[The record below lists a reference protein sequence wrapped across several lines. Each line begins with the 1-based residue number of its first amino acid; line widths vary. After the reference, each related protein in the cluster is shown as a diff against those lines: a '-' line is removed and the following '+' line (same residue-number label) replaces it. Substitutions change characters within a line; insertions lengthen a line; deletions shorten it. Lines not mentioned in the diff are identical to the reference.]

1 MFERQVI
8 PHRRR
13 PRRPNLLDEPLVWG
27 TLPAAL
33 FRDPYFTRW
42 SLGASDI
49 IFKNAAMSAF
59 FNKGQTLETFRGRGI
74 FQPAID
80 TALTKL
86 GETRWVHLFPEGAVN
101 LTQSTRMRRFKWGVA
116 RLVLEA
122 PKTPVVVPLWLT
134 GFDQVM
140 PEHRRAPR
148 FLPRLGAEITVT
160 FGEPIAPALL
170 QPYVNLYTQ
179 REHMSVAKVAHALP
193 ALSSRTSP
201 DDLYPARPATLRSED
216 TPTLRTAPT

>member
-1 MFERQVI
+1 
-8 PHRRR
+8 
-13 PRRPNLLDEPLVWG
+13 
-27 TLPAAL
+27 
-33 FRDPYFTRW
+33 
-42 SLGASDI
+42 
-49 IFKNAAMSAF
+49 MSAF

-80 TALTKL
+80 TAIAKL

-116 RLVLEA
+116 RLILEA

-148 FLPRLGAEITVT
+148 FLPRLGAEITVS

-170 QPYVNLYTQ
+170 QPYVDLYTQ
-179 REHMSVAKVAHALP
+179 RERMSVDDVAHALP
-193 ALSSRTSP
+193 ALSSRTSSE
-201 DDLYPARPATLRSED
+201 DLYPTRPATLRPEDSPTYAALRSHLAAFLREELARVGDDATHRFGLGPSEKQLAHRAD
-216 TPTLRTAPT
+216 LIGSDYKTDVPT